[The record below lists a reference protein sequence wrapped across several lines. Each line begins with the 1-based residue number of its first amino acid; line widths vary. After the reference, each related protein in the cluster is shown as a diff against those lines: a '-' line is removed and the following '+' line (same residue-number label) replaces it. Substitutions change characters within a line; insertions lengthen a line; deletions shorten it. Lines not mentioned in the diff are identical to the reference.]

1 MPEHDLQAIAFPTL
15 DEAQMA
21 SLAGCTLTSL
31 KRHADGET
39 LFQVGDRDFK
49 FFVIKSGEVE
59 IVDPYGDPP
68 KTLVVHRAG
77 QFTGDVSHLTGNPAV
92 VTAIARGDCEA
103 YELSGDSLRK
113 LLNQCPQLSDLILQ
127 AFMARRQ
134 LLRESPNFTGL
145 RLIGSRYSQD
155 TFRIRDFLAKNRV
168 LFTWMDLEAEP
179 EVDRLL
185 RTFGVTEADTPVVAC
200 GHQVLLRNPSNLELS
215 NAIGIHRP
223 LDQVVY
229 DLAVVGAGPAGL
241 AAAVYSASEGLNTV
255 VLDRTAPGG
264 QAGSSMRIENYLGF
278 PTGITGAELTDR
290 AVLQANKFGALL
302 SIPTPVTGL
311 TFDQTYP
318 VLHLEGGETLVAK
331 CLLIAT
337 GAEYRRLNVEGC
349 ERFEGRGV
357 YYAAT
362 PMEAQLCRGTD
373 VIVVGGGNSAGQ
385 AAVFL
390 GGQARKVFLL
400 IRGDDLYKNM
410 SSYLVKRIEQ
420 TDKIELLRDTEVR
433 SMHGDGHLGAVET
446 VNRKTGQGRR
456 LETSALF
463 SFIGAT
469 PRADWLPAEIET
481 DARGFIL
488 TGPALKRSPTR
499 TAGREPLLLETSRR
513 GVFAAGDVRAGST
526 KRVAS
531 AVGEGAMAVQL
542 VHEYLRGM

>member
-1 MPEHDLQAIAFPTL
+1 
-15 DEAQMA
+15 
-21 SLAGCTLTSL
+21 
-31 KRHADGET
+31 
-39 LFQVGDRDFK
+39 
-49 FFVIKSGEVE
+49 
-59 IVDPYGDPP
+59 
-68 KTLVVHRAG
+68 
-77 QFTGDVSHLTGNPAV
+77 
-92 VTAIARGDCEA
+92 
-103 YELSGDSLRK
+103 
-113 LLNQCPQLSDLILQ
+113 
-127 AFMARRQ
+127 
-134 LLRESPNFTGL
+134 
-145 RLIGSRYSQD
+145 
-155 TFRIRDFLAKNRV
+155 
-168 LFTWMDLEAEP
+168 
-179 EVDRLL
+179 
-185 RTFGVTEADTPVVAC
+185 
-200 GHQVLLRNPSNLELS
+200 
-215 NAIGIHRP
+215 
-223 LDQVVY
+223 VVY

-278 PTGITGAELTDR
+278 PTGITGADLTDR

-311 TFDQTYP
+311 TFDQAYP
-318 VLHLEGGETLVAK
+318 VLQLEGGETLVTK

-362 PMEAQLCRGTD
+362 PMEAQFCRGAD
-373 VIVVGGGNSAGQ
+373 VVIVGGGNSAGQ

-400 IRGDDLYKNM
+400 IRGDDLYKSM

-420 TDKIELLRDTEVR
+420 SDTIELLRDTEVR

-469 PRADWLPAEIET
+469 PRANWLPAEIET

-488 TGPALKRSPTR
+488 TGPALTRVPSP
-499 TAGREPLLLETSRR
+499 ANGRGPLLLETSRR

-531 AVGEGAMAVQL
+531 AVGEGAMAVQM
-542 VHEYLRGM
+542 VHEYLRSM